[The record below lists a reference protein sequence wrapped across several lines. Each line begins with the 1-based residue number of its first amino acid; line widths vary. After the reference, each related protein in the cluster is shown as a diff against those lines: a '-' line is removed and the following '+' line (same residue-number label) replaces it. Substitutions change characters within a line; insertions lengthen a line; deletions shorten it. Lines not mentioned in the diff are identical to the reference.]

1 MIDYDTRVAPKPT
14 DGSSAVTTV
23 VPGELI
29 DCPMLQTVS
38 GRPTDYWNDS
48 CAVDELR
55 YAVDRGATGATS
67 NPSIVLEVLGKER
80 QYWTPRI
87 LELAA
92 ANPSW
97 TEFDLTWA
105 VVEEM
110 AVRGAAILE
119 PVFVRE
125 GRRKGRLSIQTNPSN
140 YMSTANM
147 LEQGRRFAS
156 LAPNMQVKFPA
167 TRAGLAAIEAATAA
181 GISVNAT
188 VCFTVPQAIAVGE
201 AIERGIA
208 QLEANGGQASDV
220 APVCTLMIGRLDDW
234 MKVLAERDGI
244 AIHPNALDWAGI
256 ATFKR
261 AYGLFRDRRYRARL
275 LAAAYRHRLHWTELV
290 GGDIVMTLTHAWQV
304 RFNRSGIRPIP
315 RIDEPV
321 DPAVVDELLERIPD
335 FRRAYEPDGLAID
348 EFDGYGATVRTLRQ
362 FIRSYH
368 DLLSAIRDIVLPD
381 PDAKPA

>member
-1 MIDYDTRVAPKPT
+1 
-14 DGSSAVTTV
+14 VTTV
-23 VPGELI
+23 APGELI

-48 CAVDELR
+48 CAIDELR
-55 YAVDRGATGATS
+55 YAVDRGGTGATS
-67 NPSIVLEVLGKER
+67 NPSIVLEVLTKER
-80 QYWTPRI
+80 TFWQPRV
-87 LELAA
+87 LQLAA

-97 TEFDLTWA
+97 TEFDVTWA

-110 AVRGAAILE
+110 AVRGAGILE

-125 GRRKGRLSIQTNPSN
+125 GGRKGRLSIQTNPTN
-140 YMSTANM
+140 YRNTANM
-147 LEQGRRFAS
+147 LEQGRRFAT

-167 TRAGLAAIEAATAA
+167 TKAGIAAIELATSE

-188 VCFTVPQAIAVGE
+188 VCFTLPQAIAVGE
-201 AIERGIA
+201 AVERGLDA
-208 QLEANGGQASDV
+208 FVANGGDASQV
-220 APVCTLMIGRLDDW
+220 TPVCTLMIGRLDDW

-244 AIHPNALDWAGI
+244 AVNPNALDWAGI

-261 AYGLFRDRRYRARL
+261 AYGIFAKRGFRARL

-304 RFNRSGIRPIP
+304 RFNESGIVPRP

-321 DPAVVDELLERIPD
+321 DPVIVDELLEWIPD
-335 FRRAYEPDGLAID
+335 FRRAYEPDGMTI
-348 EFDGYGATVRTLRQ
+348 EKFDGYGATVRTLRQ

-368 DLLSAIRDIVLPD
+368 DLVGAVRDIVLPD
-381 PDAKPA
+381 PDIKPA